1 MTQYWEIQGP
11 NEEELFWTQPTSSF
25 RKKKKKKYYMG
36 WYEYLNCK
44 YSNISPTHKQTSL
57 VHFPLEQINK
67 KDYISDP
74 HVKIQSY

>member
-1 MTQYWEIQGP
+1 MKRNYF
-11 NEEELFWTQPTSSF
+11 ELNPLVVLG
-25 RKKKKKKYYMG
+25 KKKKKYYMG

-57 VHFPLEQINK
+57 IHFPLEQINK